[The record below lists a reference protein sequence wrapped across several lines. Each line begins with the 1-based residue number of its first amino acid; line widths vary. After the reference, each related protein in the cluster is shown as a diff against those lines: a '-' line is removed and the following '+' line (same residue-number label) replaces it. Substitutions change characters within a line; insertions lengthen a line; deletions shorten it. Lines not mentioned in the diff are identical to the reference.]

1 MASFRFEANNKP
13 SRSGKYS
20 VFLCI
25 STQGIRKRIKT
36 TVELKD
42 RENLNSTS
50 GKDKWI
56 TSDEAN
62 YKKLNSILADD
73 LQRAKDAYSDLNK
86 QGKASAQKII
96 EVLNRTEKPFSYFE
110 FAYQYANKTLEAGD
124 YNTYKKYITALIKL
138 KFFVNGRKPDEI
150 IRYKRKK
157 LQEELGKMKKDLL
170 FEDITLGFLSKFH
183 SYLQK
188 QPNLRNPNL
197 TLHPNTISKVFDQ
210 LASLFKKGIIAG
222 KEQGLNISYNP
233 FEDLQS
239 KPIPNSKEKLTMDEI
254 MAIKGLKLDQGAM
267 LWHCRNYFLFSFY
280 CAGMRAGDLIQ
291 LRQSNIH
298 NGRLQYA
305 MGKTDRIRDIKL
317 LPEAIEILNHYMNL
331 DQPTTDYI
339 FPLLDNRARY
349 AVAVTSEDRMKLQPE
364 VKKRLLQQV
373 NSKNS
378 LINKYLGKIAEMA
391 GINKKLTFHIARH
404 SFANIARQKKA
415 NVFDISKTLGH
426 SSIKITEAYLSNFD
440 TISQDETMEK
450 VFQPDSIG
458 G

>member
-1 MASFRFEANNKP
+1 
-13 SRSGKYS
+13 
-20 VFLCI
+20 
-25 STQGIRKRIKT
+25 
-36 TVELKD
+36 
-42 RENLNSTS
+42 
-50 GKDKWI
+50 
-56 TSDEAN
+56 
-62 YKKLNSILADD
+62 
-73 LQRAKDAYSDLNK
+73 
-86 QGKASAQKII
+86 
-96 EVLNRTEKPFSYFE
+96 
-110 FAYQYANKTLEAGD
+110 
-124 YNTYKKYITALIKL
+124 
-138 KFFVNGRKPDEI
+138 
-150 IRYKRKK
+150 
-157 LQEELGKMKKDLL
+157 
-170 FEDITLGFLSKFH
+170 
-183 SYLQK
+183 
-188 QPNLRNPNL
+188 
-197 TLHPNTISKVFDQ
+197 
-210 LASLFKKGIIAG
+210 
-222 KEQGLNISYNP
+222 
-233 FEDLQS
+233 
-239 KPIPNSKEKLTMDEI
+239 
-254 MAIKGLKLDQGAM
+254 
-267 LWHCRNYFLFSFY
+267 
-280 CAGMRAGDLIQ
+280 MRAGDLIQ